1 MKITVLGCGA
11 LGQLWLTALC
21 KHGHEVQGW
30 LRVPQP
36 YCSVNLIG
44 EDGSIFNESLTAN
57 DPDFL
62 AQSDLLL
69 VTLKAWQVSDAV
81 KTLAAQLPPTSPIL
95 LLHNGMGTLDE
106 LKSVPQ
112 PLLMATTTHAA
123 RRDGNIIVHVASG
136 VTHIGPAR
144 TQDGDY
150 SYLADVLQK
159 VLPDVAWHN
168 HIRPQLWRKLA
179 VNCVINPL
187 TALWNCPNGELKNH
201 PQEVAALCAEVA
213 AVVEREGLH
222 TSADDLRCYVEQ
234 VIESTAENISSML
247 QDVRALRHTEID
259 YITGYLLK
267 RARAHGIAVP
277 ENARLEEME
286 AVTTIDLMVRGG
298 IKVTTASVASD
309 GNLAITCSR
318 GVKILADAP
327 LVQVADGDYDII
339 VLPGGLKGAEC
350 FRDSPLLVETVRQF
364 HLSGRIVAAICA
376 AAGTVLVPHDIF
388 PIGNMTGFPGLKDT
402 IPEDQWVDKRV
413 VWDPRVNLLTSQGPG
428 TAIDFGLKII
438 DLLVGREKAYEVAS
452 SLVMPAGIYN
462 YYEE

>member
-62 AQSDLLL
+62 AHSDLLL

-81 KTLAAQLPPTSPIL
+81 KALAAQLPPTSPVL
-95 LLHNGMGTLDE
+95 LLHNGMGTIDE
-106 LKSVPQ
+106 LKSIVQ

-144 TQDGDY
+144 DQDGDY
-150 SYLADVLQK
+150 SYLADTLQT

-168 HIRPQLWRKLA
+168 NIRPQLWRKLA

-187 TALWNCPNGELKNH
+187 TALWDCPNGELKHH
-201 PQEVAALCAEVA
+201 PQEVATLCAEVA
-213 AVVEREGLH
+213 SVIEREGLH
-222 TSADDLRCYVEQ
+222 TSADDLRYYVEQ
-234 VIESTAENISSML
+234 VIDSTAENISSML

-267 RARAHGIAVP
+267 RARAHGITVP
-277 ENARLEEME
+277 ETARLY
-286 AVTTIDLMVRGG
+286 DL
-298 IKVTTASVASD
+298 
-309 GNLAITCSR
+309 
-318 GVKILADAP
+318 VKRKESEYER
-327 LVQVADGDYDII
+327 VGTG
-339 VLPGGLKGAEC
+339 LP
-350 FRDSPLLVETVRQF
+350 RP
-364 HLSGRIVAAICA
+364 
-376 AAGTVLVPHDIF
+376 
-388 PIGNMTGFPGLKDT
+388 
-402 IPEDQWVDKRV
+402 W
-413 VWDPRVNLLTSQGPG
+413 
-428 TAIDFGLKII
+428 
-438 DLLVGREKAYEVAS
+438 
-452 SLVMPAGIYN
+452 
-462 YYEE
+462 